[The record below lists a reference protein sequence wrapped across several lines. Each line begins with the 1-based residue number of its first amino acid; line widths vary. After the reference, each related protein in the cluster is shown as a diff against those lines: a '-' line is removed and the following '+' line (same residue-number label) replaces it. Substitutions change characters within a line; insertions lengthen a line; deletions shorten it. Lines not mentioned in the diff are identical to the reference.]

1 MSDIMLY
8 DITYEVDG
16 KLYTTRLGYDHSW
29 LCDISMDDLV
39 PTNCDNLRD
48 YEKIVALLIENHF
61 VETSPYE
68 TIKHLIE
75 THQDYKEK
83 I

>member
-1 MSDIMLY
+1 MSDIMLH

-39 PTNCDNLRD
+39 PIMRTPQQ
-48 YEKIVALLIENHF
+48 ALDEIAYLIQ
-61 VETSPYE
+61 VQAS
-68 TIKHLIE
+68 IKEQDRWLKRAIE
-75 THQDYKEK
+75 AGLVKELEE
-83 I
+83 

>member
-1 MSDIMLY
+1 MNTVLDVRRVEIMSDVILH

-39 PTNCDNLRD
+39 P
-48 YEKIVALLIENHF
+48 I
-61 VETSPYE
+61 
-68 TIKHLIE
+68 
-75 THQDYKEK
+75 
-83 I
+83 

>member
-29 LCDISMDDLV
+29 LCDISIEDLV
-39 PTNCDNLRD
+39 
-48 YEKIVALLIENHF
+48 LIEE
-61 VETSPYE
+61 V
-68 TIKHLIE
+68 K
-75 THQDYKEK
+75 K
-83 I
+83 